1 MLSARFFLVFGSK
14 LPLFAD
20 NGKFS
25 TVKKMFFADNG
36 KIWAM

>member
-25 TVKKMFFADNG
+25 TIKMFFADNG